1 MLPRF
6 RAFLRRALDCFAKD
20 QRLQIGS
27 IQILLPRDHKLPKLK
42 ARYPKYDQFLPFLAD
57 EFPDGGIVID
67 IGANCGDT
75 FASIAI
81 VNPSLKQVVVE
92 PDSEFLEYLHINIDI
107 IKNRYP
113 DLQVSVISKAIL
125 RSNKPFRLV
134 GSSGTKSMD
143 FDLSSEIIPS
153 QTLDDVLSQVEFAKV
168 CLVKVDV
175 DGFDFE
181 VLLSGLRSL
190 ANLKEALI
198 YFEMDV
204 SNLDQLEGY
213 LELHNALLEIGYSQ
227 WYLFDNFGNFFQKI
241 DSYNQ
246 ISSVMKYSIGQKNS
260 SQPSIYYF
268 DVLVCRPYQVETVQR
283 IVENFENFYAK

>member
-1 MLPRF
+1 MHLRL
-6 RAFLRRALDCFAKD
+6 RAFLRLALDYFAKD

-27 IQILLPRDHKLPKLK
+27 IQILLPSYHKLPKLK
-42 ARYPKYDQFLPFLAD
+42 ATYPKYDQFLPFLAD
-57 EFPDGGIVID
+57 EFPDDGIVID

-81 VNPSLKQVVVE
+81 VNPNLKQVVVE
-92 PDSEFLEYLHINIDI
+92 PDSEFLKYLHINIGI
-107 IKNRYP
+107 IKKRYP
-113 DLQVSVISKAIL
+113 ELEVSVISKAIL
-125 RSNKPFRLV
+125 RAHKPFRLV

-143 FDLSSEIIPS
+143 FDQSSEIIPS
-153 QTLDDVLSQVEFAKV
+153 QTLDDVLSEVEVAKV

-204 SNLDQLEGY
+204 SDLDQFEGY
-213 LELHNALLEIGYSQ
+213 LELHGALLEIGYSQ
-227 WYLFDNFGNFFQKI
+227 WYLFDNFGNFFQKS

-246 ISSVMKYSIGQKNS
+246 ITSVIKYSIGQKNS
-260 SQPSIYYF
+260 SKPAIYYF
-268 DVLVCRPYQVETVQR
+268 DVLVCRPSQVEKVQR
-283 IVENFENFYAK
+283 IIENYENSYG